1 LEKINLIGMSD
12 KRLNIISEYNYI
24 VWLPEKT
31 ATNHA
36 FELLKNY
43 NICPHI
49 FRENVLVKLP
59 QTFYNHTCHLFEGH
73 EKYKLMTTARN
84 PYSWFVS
91 YYLFSGSERVYE
103 TFYDFVY
110 YAIRNNSSKKFK
122 YNERIPDY
130 FVRSEN
136 LVEDYSKIPFIR
148 DSDFFKSG
156 DLESFCKTK
165 INAAKESYDFRNYY
179 DEMTADLVYYNF
191 SNYFDLLGY
200 DKNSWKK

>member
-49 FRENVLVKLP
+49 FKENVLVKLP

-84 PYSWFVS
+84 PYSWLVS
-91 YYLFSGSERVYE
+91 YYLFSNSEISYE

-165 INAAKESYDFRNYY
+165 INAAKESYDFRDYY

-191 SNYFDLLGY
+191 SKYFDLLGY
-200 DKNSWKK
+200 DKNSWK

>member
-1 LEKINLIGMSD
+1 MSD

>member
-1 LEKINLIGMSD
+1 MSD

-49 FRENVLVKLP
+49 FEENVLVKLP
-59 QTFYNHTCHLFEGH
+59 QTFYNHECHLFEGH

-84 PYSWFVS
+84 PYSWLVS
-91 YYLFSGSERVYE
+91 YYLFSNSEISYE

-148 DSDFFKSG
+148 DSDFFKS
-156 DLESFCKTK
+156 
-165 INAAKESYDFRNYY
+165 
-179 DEMTADLVYYNF
+179 
-191 SNYFDLLGY
+191 
-200 DKNSWKK
+200 

>member
-1 LEKINLIGMSD
+1 MSD

-91 YYLFSGSERVYE
+91 YYLFSRSERVYE

-165 INAAKESYDFRNYY
+165 INAAEESYDFRNYY

-191 SNYFDLLGY
+191 SKYFDLLGY